1 MFQGK
6 KGKQTRQDKIREEF
20 PQFLDLTQTK
30 LYKDIWQND
39 NPFSVVFISENISKC
54 ASCGLSFPKTN
65 RPIPYDIVLR
75 HPERYEYPDKDN
87 PGQTKK
93 SYRERNAYYHVDP
106 QCVKQRHPHFDA
118 SFLRVDNEIKS
129 KLTKVHLD
137 YLQLHFNVRFRNPWA
152 FNITVSVVSKNV
164 CIVYRG

>member
-39 NPFSVVFISENISKC
+39 NPFSVVFISENISNC

-106 QCVKQRHPHFDA
+106 
-118 SFLRVDNEIKS
+118 
-129 KLTKVHLD
+129 
-137 YLQLHFNVRFRNPWA
+137 
-152 FNITVSVVSKNV
+152 
-164 CIVYRG
+164 

>member
-1 MFQGK
+1 M
-6 KGKQTRQDKIREEF
+6 
-20 PQFLDLTQTK
+20 
-30 LYKDIWQND
+30 
-39 NPFSVVFISENISKC
+39 
-54 ASCGLSFPKTN
+54 LS
-65 RPIPYDIVLR
+65 

-129 KLTKVHLD
+129 KLTKVPFD
-137 YLQLHFNVRFRNPWA
+137 YLQLHQCQIGIVNRLESQPTGLQHNC
-152 FNITVSVVSKNV
+152 V
-164 CIVYRG
+164 CP